1 MVAKEKVP
9 LGGIEFSIE
18 PTNTLRKK
26 LERFHIY
33 LPYLHGGKP
42 KFKLLLTRL
51 SEAQQIHTV
60 YWRMIFSNGDRTK
73 NELEIPELE
82 IGKKDE
88 RVIGDKLLGY
98 VGSTNLVISQFSNN
112 NNYHT
117 LYSFRTVAPEDFMV
131 PALISALITFCACLL
146 AM

>member
-18 PTNTLRKK
+18 PTNKLRMK
-26 LERFHIY
+26 LERWHIY
-33 LPYLHGGKP
+33 LPYFHGGKP
-42 KFKLLLTRL
+42 KFKLVLTRL
-51 SEAQQIHTV
+51 SEAPQIHTV
-60 YWRMIFSNGDRTK
+60 YWLMIFSNGDRTK

-82 IGKKDE
+82 IGDKRE

-98 VGSTNLVISQFSNN
+98 VGSTNLVISQFHN